1 MTTAIANEYA
11 VLLRR
16 KADIEKTITE
26 LPRGYISR
34 KRINGR
40 EHKYLQMRVNGKV
53 RSTYLK
59 ASEAERTAENIA
71 LRKELE
77 SRLPAIEK
85 RLEEIEHAV
94 ELLDIKHS
102 RKLEVLKLSIG
113 MDELSAGMRERCVSF
128 SDAMTSLE
136 CVSASSDA
144 REALNSWVQGNVSF
158 LSVLENTLRKYGFSA
173 EVNN

>member
-1 MTTAIANEYA
+1 MTGAIANEYA
-11 VLLRR
+11 ALLRR
-16 KADIEKTITE
+16 KADIEMTITG

-40 EHKYLQMRVNGKV
+40 EYKYLQLRVNGKV

-59 ASEAERTAENIA
+59 ATEAEQTSEAIA

-77 SRLPAIEK
+77 SSIPVIEK
-85 RLEEIEHAV
+85 RLEEIEQAV
-94 ELLDIKHS
+94 KLLDGNYS

-113 MDELSAGMRERCVSF
+113 MDELSSGMKQRCVSF

-136 CVSASSDA
+136 GVPASSDA

>member
-1 MTTAIANEYA
+1 MTAAIANEYA

-40 EHKYLQMRVNGKV
+40 EYKYLQMRVNGKV

-85 RLEEIEHAV
+85 RLEEIERAV
-94 ELLDIKHS
+94 EILDENYS
-102 RKLEVLKLSIG
+102 RKLELLKLSVG
-113 MDELSAGMRERCVSF
+113 MDELSSVMKQRCASF
-128 SDAMTSLE
+128 SDAMTSIE
-136 CVSASSDA
+136 GVPVSADA
-144 REALNSWVQGNVSF
+144 KDALNSWVQGNVSF